1 MQLFTI
7 GLWELGPDGT
17 RRLEHGRPVP
27 TYTNDDIRE
36 LARVFTGLSFPRKE
50 AEKGGFK
57 WGHTDWTARLVA
69 YPQFHDDGEKRL
81 LGGRKVLPAG
91 QGADKDIADAL
102 DLLFE
107 HPNTGPFVA
116 RLLIQRFTTSNPS
129 RGYVRRVAGVFAD
142 NGQGVRGDLKAV
154 LRAVLTDAEAWT
166 PAARADMGKQRE
178 PYLRLVAPEFEITTA
193 VTAVSLPNFLRDCI
207 YRGAVGRWGGNIQ
220 LDYSGELPL
229 AGQPA
234 ALVERLNLLLAGG
247 RMEPGT
253 KKIIADAAAQIP
265 ADKPQ
270 ERVRLAVY
278 LASISPESAI
288 LP

>member
-1 MQLFTI
+1 MAYALGQIFVVSDESNALVNATEGLAHYHDTLLERNFGNFRELLEAVTYHPCMAAYLTYLRNEKGTADGTRRPDENYAREIMQLFTI

-129 RGYVRRVAGVFAD
+129 RGYVWRVAGVFAD
-142 NGQGVRGDLKAV
+142 NGQGVRG
-154 LRAVLTDAEAWT
+154 T
-166 PAARADMGKQRE
+166 
-178 PYLRLVAPEFEITTA
+178 
-193 VTAVSLPNFLRDCI
+193 
-207 YRGAVGRWGGNIQ
+207 
-220 LDYSGELPL
+220 
-229 AGQPA
+229 
-234 ALVERLNLLLAGG
+234 
-247 RMEPGT
+247 
-253 KKIIADAAAQIP
+253 
-265 ADKPQ
+265 
-270 ERVRLAVY
+270 
-278 LASISPESAI
+278 
-288 LP
+288 